1 MWLVLLAAIGADPNV
16 APNQAEL
23 LKTFREEFVQI
34 TPGEGK
40 FPAEFKQGDKTIP
53 ISQPVHPVR
62 MTKTFS
68 IAKYEVPQNLWQTVT
83 GRNRS
88 EWKGPRNSAEN
99 INYLEAVEF
108 CRAATKL
115 MREKNLIK
123 PTEEIRLPSES
134 EWEYCC
140 RAGTPTKYS
149 FGDLETELNDYCWHT
164 GNAATNDP
172 PVGAKKP
179 NAWGLYDMHGY
190 LREWC
195 ADVAEESY
203 ANAPADGEARFVGFA
218 GHRVIRGG
226 SWTDIAE
233 DCTSASRK
241 IVSHRLR
248 DAATGV
254 RCVLADAP
262 TEPTPFKPA
271 AQEKFFPADAKLE
284 LLWGEGEFTEGP
296 ALAPD
301 GSIFFSDIG
310 NAIWRFDPGTKET
323 KKFRD
328 PSGRANGLMFNSKGE
343 IIACEGA
350 NSGGGRRLSITSGIV
365 GAKDGEVKTLSPGLN
380 GKKFN
385 SPNDL
390 SIDPDGT
397 VYMSDPRYVGD
408 EPRELDF
415 EAVFAIQP
423 TGETKVV
430 TTEVEKPNGILAPA
444 ARRSEAGGN
453 RLIVADNNPNGAR
466 QLLLFVR
473 NALPGKTEEVWT
485 KTILWDFR
493 AGRGIDGMT
502 IDTDGNIYATAG
514 TGDHAGIYV
523 FDPDGKPQA
532 FIATPGDPTNCVF
545 GGGKDGSTLY
555 ITAAVDRAGS
565 KYGLFRVKTLKK
577 GYHVVKLQPGVAE

>member
-1 MWLVLLAAIGADPNV
+1 MWLLVLAALGAN
-16 APNQAEL
+16 AEGELNRAEL

-40 FPAEFKQGDKTIP
+40 FPREFMQGDKS
-53 ISQPVHPVR
+53 ISNARPVHSVR
-62 MTKTFS
+62 MTKSFS
-68 IAKYEVPQNLWQTVT
+68 IAKYEVPQNLWEAVT

-99 INYLEAVEF
+99 INYLDAAEF
-108 CRAATKL
+108 CRTATKL
-115 MREKNLIK
+115 MREQKLIK

-140 RAGTPTKYS
+140 RAGTPMKYS
-149 FGDLETELNDYCWHT
+149 FGDSEKDLNDYCWYT

-179 NAWGLYDMHGY
+179 NPWGLYDMHGY
-190 LREWC
+190 LCEWC
-195 ADVAEESY
+195 ADVVEEDY
-203 ANAPADGEARFVGFA
+203 ANAPAGGEARYVGFA
-218 GHRVIRGG
+218 GDRVIRGG
-226 SWTDIAE
+226 SWRDIAE
-233 DCTSASRK
+233 DCMSASRK

-248 DAATGV
+248 DAATGL

-271 AQEKFFPADAKLE
+271 AQEKFFPTGAKLE

-310 NAIWRFDPGTKET
+310 NAIWRFDPKTKES

-328 PSGRANGLMFNSKGE
+328 PSGRANGLMFNQNG
-343 IIACEGA
+343 ALLAAEGA
-350 NSGGGRRLSITSGIV
+350 NPGGARRVSITTGIV
-365 GAKDGEVKTLSPGLN
+365 GDKDGEVKTLSQAFRE
-380 GKKFN
+380 KRFN

-390 SIDPDGT
+390 CIGADGV
-397 VYMSDPRYVGD
+397 VYVSDPRYAGD

-415 EAVFAIQP
+415 EAVFAILP
-423 TGETKVV
+423 NGETRSAVYQ
-430 TTEVEKPNGILAPA
+430 VEKPNGLLISAD
-444 ARRSEAGGN
+444 GD
-453 RLIVADNNPNGAR
+453 RLYVADNNPSGVK
-466 QLLLFVR
+466 QLSVFTGPEVIDYKLFPKER
-473 NALPGKTEEVWT
+473 
-485 KTILWDFR
+485 ILWDFR
-493 AGRGIDGMT
+493 IGRGIDGMT
-502 IDTDGNIYATAG
+502 MDTEENIYATAG
-514 TGDHAGIYV
+514 TGEYAGIYV
-523 FDPDGKPQA
+523 FDKEGQPQA

-555 ITAAVDRAGS
+555 ITAAIDRGGS
-565 KYGLFRVKTLKK
+565 KYGLFRVNTLKK
-577 GYHVVKLQPGVAE
+577 GFHVVKLLPGVAE